1 MLAMLHARLKPA
13 KGRNQCVLAKARTSN
28 PGQIRYSAFS
38 FARLQIA
45 VHFGCSDH
53 PWRQAMVL
61 PLPELDID
69 QLTVPQ
75 RLELI
80 ALLWDSIPDSLDALP
95 VPEWHRQE

>member
-1 MLAMLHARLKPA
+1 
-13 KGRNQCVLAKARTSN
+13 
-28 PGQIRYSAFS
+28 
-38 FARLQIA
+38 
-45 VHFGCSDH
+45 
-53 PWRQAMVL
+53 MVL

-95 VPEWHRQE
+95 VPEWDRQELERRLAAVDAAPETAIPWGEVRTRLRGKP

>member
-1 MLAMLHARLKPA
+1 
-13 KGRNQCVLAKARTSN
+13 
-28 PGQIRYSAFS
+28 
-38 FARLQIA
+38 
-45 VHFGCSDH
+45 
-53 PWRQAMVL
+53 MVL

-95 VPEWHRQE
+95 VPEWHRQELERRLAAADAAPETAIPWEEVRTRLRGKP